1 MSIELTE
8 NEKNLREEIRGQL
21 DTVYKMLK
29 KYRIDNEVQDLIE
42 KMGKNAHE
50 LHMSLKNN
58 GNEPHHHEYM
68 LENREVEPEDPQF
81 YMHVHPVEDLLK
93 FIDDPHANDD
103 PKDQTIGQ
111 DFEFRVYSRRWGHED
126 IYLFKRTAEGWD
138 IQFLLKSGPCDKGGN
153 PFLFDNLNHDLIQY
167 PRGLDGWLEWLWEQ
181 AASKGLSKGEVQTAL
196 NELADWVCC
205 TETNAPSGDVWKGY
219 SSCENKKM
227 NLKTGVVTFLDVIG
241 WKGIYTRKTD
251 AIATFKGFIKEI
263 HSQAQKQ
270 RGRIKYNENVVE
282 VRNVSDTIVLITPCL
297 EEDASKAL
305 DVHGKL
311 CKWIIPYS
319 INLEIPVRGATTFG
333 EFELD
338 PKENIFV
345 GKAIDEAAAWHE
357 MADWIGV
364 NLTPSAEYVFV
375 DKDDDTC
382 WVPYNPP
389 IKTVQKV
396 RLHCV
401 YWSKDWTDKQNKLS
415 GIKNKF
421 CRLGPIVPEFA
432 GKFEN
437 TLKFIQTEPKSSP
450 EKT

>member
-1 MSIELTE
+1 MSIELTPGE
-8 NEKNLREEIRGQL
+8 CELKNKIEEKMVKIKDSLAQ
-21 DTVYKMLK
+21 
-29 KYRIDNEVQDLIE
+29 YRIDDTIPELIE
-42 KMGKNAHE
+42 EMGNYAHE
-50 LHMSLKNN
+50 LHESLEKRGITPKHHKYMAKNR
-58 GNEPHHHEYM
+58 GVP
-68 LENREVEPEDPQF
+68 PEDKSF
-81 YMHVHPVEDLLK
+81 YYHVHPVEDLLAY
-93 FIDDPHANDD
+93 IEDEHANDE
-103 PKDQTIGQ
+103 PEDQTIGEEF
-111 DFEFRVYSRRWGHED
+111 DFRVYSNSWGHED
-126 IYLFKRTAEGWD
+126 NYRIKRTRDGWD
-138 IQFLLKSGPCDKGGN
+138 VNFCCIGGPCDKGGS
-153 PFLFDNLNHDLIQY
+153 PFLYENLNHDSIQY
-167 PRGLDGWLEWLWEQ
+167 PKDFSGWLEWLWDQ
-181 AASKGLSKGEVQTAL
+181 AASKSLSKDEVQTAL
-196 NELADWVCC
+196 QELADWVSC
-205 TETNAPSGDVWKGY
+205 TEKNAPSSDVWKGY
-219 SSCENKKM
+219 CQDQKM
-227 NLKTGVVTFLDVIG
+227 HLKSGVVTFLDVLG

-251 AIATFKGFIKEI
+251 AIATFKEFIKEI

-270 RGRIKYNENVVE
+270 RGRISYNETVVE

-311 CKWIIPYS
+311 CKWIIPHS

-389 IKTVQKV
+389 IKSVQKV
-396 RLHCV
+396 SLHCV
-401 YWSKDWTDKQNKLS
+401 YWSKGWTDKQNELI

-437 TLKFIQTEPKSSP
+437 TLKFIQTELKNSTY
-450 EKT
+450 ET